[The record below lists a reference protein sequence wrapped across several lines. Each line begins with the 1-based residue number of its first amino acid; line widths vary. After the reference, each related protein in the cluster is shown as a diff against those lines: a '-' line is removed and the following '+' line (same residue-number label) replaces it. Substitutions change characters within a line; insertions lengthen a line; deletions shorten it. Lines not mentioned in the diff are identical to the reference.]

1 MAQDMS
7 TDHLWTKAKKL
18 EAGAWVSGAAGIGI
32 LLWYTAS
39 GYSVTDSYEGMFYAS
54 IGLELMG
61 GVLMMSS
68 QNQKKK
74 AILQYNQ
81 SLEEGISLR
90 IQPAINGVKF
100 IMYF

>member
-1 MAQDMS
+1 
-7 TDHLWTKAKKL
+7 
-18 EAGAWVSGAAGIGI
+18 
-32 LLWYTAS
+32 
-39 GYSVTDSYEGMFYAS
+39 MFYAS
-54 IGLELMG
+54 IGLELLG

-81 SLEEGISLR
+81 SMEEGISLR
-90 IQPAINGVKF
+90 IQPAINGVRF